1 MCQELQAIADRI
13 LSLITEK
20 DISYGELSKA
30 TGIPK
35 SALQRYATGE
45 TLKIPLDRVQKIA
58 KVVGVSPAWIM
69 GWENEPLSI
78 AQKVGKLTQHEEK
91 VILAY
96 RDKPAIQPA
105 VDKLLDV
112 EKPEILKA
120 AARNGR
126 HLSSEEIEKIKTLIT
141 EERSG
146 NVPPEVIDE
155 LINKADTLPDFVD

>member
-112 EKPEILKA
+112 SPSEEPELLV
-120 AARNGR
+120 AARG
-126 HLSSEEIEKIKTLIT
+126 SGYVSPETIK
-141 EERSG
+141 
-146 NVPPEVIDE
+146 E
-155 LINKADTLPDFVD
+155 LIDKVDTLPDFVD